1 MTTPTM
7 TFDAIAERVAD
18 ILSVSKERIGADTL
32 LSDLSTD
39 SLAIVEVSVDLQEE
53 FDLVITQ
60 EEFATVH
67 TFGDLVS
74 LVQSRR

>member
-1 MTTPTM
+1 M